1 MSLEKENIH
10 PAAPGG
16 AVVENDLQLL
26 SYLPIKWSVVGT
38 SNNNTYIHWYKR
50 LAQAVLD

>member
-10 PAAPGG
+10 PASPGG

-26 SYLPIKWSVVGT
+26 SYLPISYLCRSFENIAGGKHT
-38 SNNNTYIHWYKR
+38 
-50 LAQAVLD
+50 QAN

>member
-26 SYLPIKWSVVGT
+26 SYLPNK
-38 SNNNTYIHWYKR
+38 
-50 LAQAVLD
+50 

>member
-1 MSLEKENIH
+1 MPVEKENIH

-26 SYLPIKWSVVGT
+26 SYLPISD
-38 SNNNTYIHWYKR
+38 
-50 LAQAVLD
+50 L

>member
-1 MSLEKENIH
+1 MALEKENIH

-26 SYLPIKWSVVGT
+26 SYLPIK
-38 SNNNTYIHWYKR
+38 
-50 LAQAVLD
+50 

>member
-26 SYLPIKWSVVGT
+26 SYLPISD
-38 SNNNTYIHWYKR
+38 
-50 LAQAVLD
+50 L